1 MYESIFLAERK
12 TDMKLLYGTTSI
24 LSQKDFLSVED
35 INAEQLTDLL
45 NLAEELKARM
55 NKGYMDTPLKGKILG
70 MIFEKNSTRTRVSFE
85 AGMLQLGGHAIFLS
99 GNDSQLGRGEPI
111 ADTAKVLSE
120 YVDALMI
127 RTTDHERADIL
138 AASSNVPVINGL
150 TDLEHP
156 CQALADLLTIKEE
169 KGYLQGIKIAYVG
182 DGNNVA
188 NSLMMA
194 AVKSGMHIAI
204 ATPRGYEPNLDLV
217 EKARAESVV
226 TGGKIELFHN
236 PEAAVSEADII
247 YSDVW
252 TSMGQEKENEKRLA
266 DFKGFQVS
274 EQLAASAKADYLFM
288 HCLPAHRG
296 EEVASSIID
305 SAHSIVIK
313 QAGNRLHAQK
323 ALMLDLMLKPS

>member
-1 MYESIFLAERK
+1 
-12 TDMKLLYGTTSI
+12 MKLLYGTKSI
-24 LSQKDFLSVED
+24 LEGKDFLSMED
-35 INAEQLTDLL
+35 ISGQQLSDLL
-45 NLAEELKARM
+45 NLAVELKERL
-55 NKGYMDTPLKGKILG
+55 KSGYMDTPLKGKILG

-99 GNDSQLGRGEPI
+99 GNDTQLGRGEPI
-111 ADTAKVLSE
+111 SDTAQVLSE

-127 RTTDHERADIL
+127 RTTTHERAQKL
-138 AASSNVPVINGL
+138 AAYSTVPVINGL

-156 CQALADLLTIKEE
+156 CQALADLLTIKEV
-169 KGYLQGIKIAYVG
+169 KGSLKGIKLAYVG

-194 AVKSGMHIAI
+194 AVKCGMHMTI
-204 ATPRGYEPNLDLV
+204 ATPPGYEPDPELV
-217 EKARAESVV
+217 KKAEAEAVKY
-226 TGGKIELFHN
+226 GGKLELFHQA
-236 PEAAVSEADII
+236 ESAVMDADVI

-252 TSMGQEKENEKRLA
+252 TSMGQEQENEKRLTN
-266 DFKGFQVS
+266 FKKFQVND
-274 EQLAASAKADYLFM
+274 QLVGAAKPDYLFM

-296 EEVASSIID
+296 EEVTSSIID

-323 ALMLDLMLKPS
+323 ALLVDLIVK

>member
-1 MYESIFLAERK
+1 
-12 TDMKLLYGTTSI
+12 MKLLYSTKPI
-24 LSQKDFLSVED
+24 LSQKDFLSIED
-35 INAEQLTDLL
+35 ISVDQLADLL
-45 NLAEELKARM
+45 NLAEELKERM
-55 NKGYMDTPLKGKILG
+55 TKGYMDAPLKGKILG

-99 GNDSQLGRGEPI
+99 ANDSQLGRGEPI

-127 RTTDHERADIL
+127 RTTDHERAETL
-138 AASSNVPVINGL
+138 AESSSVPVINGL

-169 KGYLQGIKIAYVG
+169 KGFLQGIKLAYVG

-204 ATPRGYEPNLDLV
+204 ATPFGYEPNLDLV
-217 EKARAESVV
+217 EKAKAEALI
-226 TGGKIELFHN
+226 TGGKIELFQN
-236 PEAAVSEADII
+236 PEAAVSEADVI

-266 DFKGFQVS
+266 DFKEFQVND
-274 EQLAASAKADYLFM
+274 QLAAGAKPDYLFM

-296 EEVASSIID
+296 EEVTSSIID

-323 ALMLDLMLKPS
+323 ALLVDLMVKSS

>member
-1 MYESIFLAERK
+1 
-12 TDMKLLYGTTSI
+12 MKLLYSTQPIIG
-24 LSQKDFLSVED
+24 QKDFLSIED
-35 INAEQLTDLL
+35 ISAEQLADLL
-45 NLAEELKARM
+45 ILAEEIKERM

-99 GNDSQLGRGEPI
+99 ANDSQLGRGEPI

-127 RTTDHERADIL
+127 RTTDHERAETL
-138 AASSNVPVINGL
+138 AASANVPVINGL

-169 KGYLQGIKIAYVG
+169 KGSLQGVKLAYVG

-188 NSLMMA
+188 NSLLMA

-204 ATPRGYEPNLDLV
+204 ATPPGYEPNSDLV
-217 EKARAESVV
+217 DKAKAEALI
-226 TGGKIELFHN
+226 TGGKIELFQH

-252 TSMGQEKENEKRLA
+252 TSMGQETENEKRLD
-266 DFKGFQVS
+266 DFKEFQVN
-274 EQLAASAKADYLFM
+274 EQLAAVAKPDYLFM

-296 EEVASSIID
+296 EEVTSSIID

-323 ALMLDLMLKPS
+323 ALLVDLLLNPS